1 MNENYSN
8 KRVKLATKK
17 GTSGDNNWRQ
27 KRVQV
32 AITIG
37 DKK

>member
-17 GTSGDNNWRQ
+17 GYKWRQKKGTSGDNNWR
-27 KRVQV
+27 
-32 AITIG
+32 
-37 DKK
+37 